1 MPDADKVTL
10 EQIYDALVQAYTNTP
25 IPGTKWKLT
34 AAHKPDNIVDVSDDK
49 LPFLLFDIGN
59 MTLSDWKP
67 WEKYVTWNLSATLK
81 VKGEPGDTDKIFLRV
96 LNAFLLRT
104 VQVLGLPVDAK
115 GNVVP
120 YTQATA
126 TMFDRDELT
135 FLADRGAPLVTGVQS
150 QPSDGKYSQAT
161 IQFGVQCVL
170 DLDPRTLP
178 IAKVAIMDISSY
190 PNSGINSD
198 STLPDSHAVTL
209 GYDTASPVAGGDA
222 QGVAGTP
229 PSQQIRGVNV
239 TPYSLSLSVG
249 TPTGALTAI
258 ATFADWSSSPVTPLA
273 SWSSSNAAVATVDA
287 SGVVHR
293 VAAGTCTV
301 SCTYAGASSNA
312 VAVTCS

>member
-1 MPDADKVTL
+1 MPDADRVTL

-49 LPFLLFDIGN
+49 LPFLLFDIGT

-104 VQVLGLPVDAK
+104 AQILGLPVDDK

-120 YTQATA
+120 YSQATA
-126 TMFDRDELT
+126 TLFDQDKLT
-135 FLADRGAPLVTGVQS
+135 FLADRGAPLVVGVQT

-161 IQFGVQCVL
+161 IQFSVQCVL
-170 DLDPRTLP
+170 DLDPRVLP
-178 IAKVAIMDISSY
+178 IAKVGIMDITSF
-190 PNSGINSD
+190 PSD
-198 STLPDSHAVTL
+198 STLPDSVAVTL

-229 PSQQIRGVNV
+229 PSQQIKGVNV
-239 TPYSLSLSVG
+239 TPYSLALSVG
-249 TPTGALTAI
+249 TPTGTLTAV
-258 ATFADWSSSPVTPLA
+258 ATFLDWSSRAVTPLA
-273 SWSSSNAAVATVDA
+273 AWSSSNAAVATVSA
-287 SGVVHR
+287 TGVVTR
-293 VAAGTCTV
+293 VAAGSCTV